1 MNEVVIIVKAKN
13 DTKGVFESIR
23 RDARKLGDDMG
34 QDVTVHFTER
44 IKRES
49 ISTGGE
55 MAKIG
60 DTMGETIG
68 RRVAE
73 RITERINIDVN
84 ERLRSGR
91 GGLFGGGNGNRTT
104 INNSNRDRTTINNG
118 SGSDRDREHVTVDV
132 DVNKQSL
139 LQKLQSVGKEAG
151 DKFTGFFGGALS
163 TFFSGDFV
171 TLILKAIGIGGLALG
186 LASVLG
192 AAISAAVL
200 VALSGG
206 VIGIG
211 VAAALKH
218 PAIMDALSGL
228 KKQLGKVFDGFGSFF
243 VGPVAD
249 FLNMFSGLLDDLKPA
264 IADLG
269 KTLGPVADELAH
281 GVIGFLQNVLPAIMR
296 GVKAGAPLIKTLADE
311 MPGIGDA
318 IGRFFDHIS
327 ESAPSANLFF
337 NDLLNIIPLVIR
349 ALGFLIE
356 VLANMYHIFR
366 SMFFTMMQIAAD
378 WAVAITG
385 AASIAFGW
393 VPGLGP
399 KLDSAARKAA
409 AFKTSVNKQLD
420 GIHDVDVS
428 VKIKVAF
435 GNFWG
440 AVHDMTA
447 ALNHMGYL
455 GNNIGGALSGIANHL
470 HDIGAIKASGGVTG
484 MAAAGGPR
492 TGLTWV
498 GEHGPEL
505 VNVPAGSRVY
515 SNPDSMRMLAGQN
528 SQSQPILVQ
537 LVLDGYVLAQKM
549 LDPTRDMVDRR
560 FGGSVQAAYGRAG

>member
-1 MNEVVIIVKAKN
+1 MANEVVIIVKAKN

-84 ERLRSGR
+84 ERIRSGR
-91 GGLFGGGNGNRTT
+91 GGFFGGGNTTVNNR
-104 INNSNRDRTTINNG
+104 NSSRDRTTINGGGGG
-118 SGSDRDREHVTVDV
+118 SDREHVTVDV
-132 DVNKQSL
+132 NVDKQSL
-139 LQKLQSVGKEAG
+139 LQKLQGLGKEAG
-151 DKFTGFFGGALS
+151 EKFNGVFGGALS
-163 TFFSGDFV
+163 GFFSGDFI
-171 TLILKAIGIGGLALG
+171 TLILKAVAGTGLAVG

-192 AAISAAVL
+192 AAISSAVL

-218 PAIMDALSGL
+218 PSVMSALTGL
-228 KKQLGKVFDGFGSFF
+228 KKQAGDIFSRFGNFF
-243 VGPVAD
+243 LGPVRE
-249 FLNMFSGLLDDLKPA
+249 FLNMFSGLLDQLKPQ
-264 IADLG
+264 IDDLG

-337 NDLLNIIPLVIR
+337 NDLLNVIPLVIR
-349 ALGFLIE
+349 SLGFLIE

-366 SMFFTMMQIAAD
+366 SMFLTMMAIAAD
-378 WAVAITG
+378 WAVAITS

-399 KLDSAARKAA
+399 KLDKAA
-409 AFKTSVNKQLD
+409 HKAAQFKEAVNKQLN
-420 GIHDVDVS
+420 GINDVDVQ
-428 VKIKVAF
+428 VRIKVAF

-440 AVHDMTA
+440 VVGDMTA
-447 ALNHMGYL
+447 ALK
-455 GNNIGGALSGIANHL
+455 HL
-470 HDIGAIKASGGVTG
+470 GAIKASGGVTG
-484 MAAAGGPR
+484 HAAEGGPR
-492 TGLTWV
+492 AGLTWV

-515 SNPDSMRMLAGQN
+515 SNPDSMRMLAGQGN
-528 SQSQPILVQ
+528 QGRPILVQ
-537 LVLDGYVLAQKM
+537 LVLDGAILAQKM
-549 LDPTRDMVDRR
+549 LDPTRDMVSRR
-560 FGGSVQAAYGRAG
+560 FSGSVQAAYGRAN